1 MTQLTRRWPA
11 EWETHQATWMA
22 WPCRTEIWTN
32 GLEKAQLAF
41 AEVANTIADYEPLFM
56 LVKPEH
62 KAFATKK
69 LSSSVTL
76 VEMAIDDSW
85 TRDTAPIWI
94 EENRQAV
101 ALDFQFNAWGNK
113 FSPYHN
119 DAKVAENIIKY
130 TGCQSRQ
137 FDMVLEGGAVHS
149 NGKGILLTTKE
160 CLLNPNRNP
169 SLTQQQ
175 IEATLLEQFGAE
187 RVVWLDKGVTGDVDT
202 DGHIDN
208 IACFVDENMVI
219 SQNCNKLSEN
229 YSIYEKNR
237 AILKEHNIKLVEI
250 SEPEARYEDG
260 LRAPLSYINFYIAND
275 AIIMPSFGCKQDDEA
290 KSVLTDL
297 FPHRSVHQIDANEI
311 LVGGGGIHCITM
323 QQPKI

>member
-41 AEVANTIADYEPLFM
+41 AEVANTIADYEPLYM

-69 LSSSVTL
+69 LSSSITL
-76 VEMAIDDSW
+76 IDMDIDDSW

-94 EENRQAV
+94 EENAQAV
-101 ALDFQFNAWGNK
+101 ALDFKFNAWGNK
-113 FSPYHN
+113 FSPYDN
-119 DAKVAENIIKY
+119 DAKVAANIIKY
-130 TGCQSRQ
+130 TGSQSRQ
-137 FDMVLEGGAVHS
+137 FDMVLEGGAIHS
-149 NGKGILLTTKE
+149 NGKGILLTTQE

-169 SLTQQQ
+169 SLSQQQ
-175 IEATLLEQFGAE
+175 IEKVLLEQLGAE
-187 RVVWLDKGVTGDVDT
+187 RMVWLNKGVAGDVDT

-208 IACFVDENMVI
+208 IACFVDEDLVI

-229 YSIYEKNR
+229 YSIYEENR
-237 AILKEHNIKLVEI
+237 AILKENDIKLVEI
-250 SEPEARYEDG
+250 SEPEARYEDE
-260 LRAPLSYINFYIAND
+260 LRVPLSYINFYIAND
-275 AIIMPSFGCKQDDEA
+275 AIIMPSFGCKQDEEA

>member
-1 MTQLTRRWPA
+1 MTQLNRRWPA
-11 EWETHQATWMA
+11 EWEAHQATWMA

-69 LSSSVTL
+69 LSSSITL

-94 EENRQAV
+94 AENGKPL

-113 FSPYHN
+113 FSPYDN
-119 DAKVAENIIKY
+119 DAKVADKIINY
-130 TGCQSRQ
+130 SGSQSRQ
-137 FDMVLEGGAVHS
+137 LDMVLEGGAVHS
-149 NGKGILLTTKE
+149 NGQGIILTTKE

-169 SLTQQQ
+169 SMNQQQ
-175 IEATLLEQFGAE
+175 IEEVLLEQFGAD
-187 RVVWLDKGVTGDVDT
+187 RIVWLEKGVAGDVDT

-208 IACFVDENMVI
+208 IACFIESDLVI
-219 SQNCNKLSEN
+219 SQNCDASSEN
-229 YSIYEKNR
+229 YSIYEDNR
-237 AILKEHNIKLVEI
+237 RILRDNNLKLIEI

-275 AIIMPSFGCKQDDEA
+275 AIIMPSFDCKQDDEA

-297 FPHRSVHQIDANEI
+297 FPHRSIHQINANEI

-323 QQPKI
+323 QQPQI

>member
-1 MTQLTRRWPA
+1 MTQLSRRWPA
-11 EWETHQATWMA
+11 EWQAHQATWMA

-41 AEVANTIADYEPLFM
+41 AEVANTIADYEPLYM

-69 LSSSVTL
+69 LSSSITL
-76 VEMAIDDSW
+76 VDMVIDDSW

-94 EENRQAV
+94 EENGQAV
-101 ALDFQFNAWGNK
+101 ALDFKFNAWGNK
-113 FSPYHN
+113 FSPYDN
-119 DAKVAENIIKY
+119 DAEVAANIIKY
-130 TGCQSRQ
+130 TGSQSRQ
-137 FDMVLEGGAVHS
+137 FDMVLEGGAIHS

-169 SLTQQQ
+169 SLSQQQ
-175 IEATLLEQFGAE
+175 IEKVLIEQLGAE
-187 RVVWLDKGVTGDVDT
+187 RMVWLDKGVAGDVDT

-208 IACFVDENMVI
+208 IACFVDEDLVI

-229 YSIYEKNR
+229 FSIYEENR
-237 AILKEHNIKLVEI
+237 AILKENNIKLVEI
-250 SEPEARYEDG
+250 SEPEARYEDE
-260 LRAPLSYINFYIAND
+260 LRVPLSYINFYIAND

>member
-11 EWETHQATWMA
+11 EWETHKATWMA

-94 EENRQAV
+94 EENGQAV

-113 FSPYHN
+113 FSPYGN

-130 TGCQSRQ
+130 TGCQSRK

-175 IEATLLEQFGAE
+175 IEAVLLEQFGAE
-187 RVVWLDKGVTGDVDT
+187 RVVWLDKGVAGDVDT

-208 IACFVDENMVI
+208 IACFVDEDLVI
-219 SQNCNKLSEN
+219 SQNCDKLSEN
-229 YSIYEKNR
+229 YSIYEENR

-297 FPHRSVHQIDANEI
+297 FPRRSVHQIDANEI

>member
-1 MTQLTRRWPA
+1 MTQLKRRWPA
-11 EWETHQATWMA
+11 EWEAHAATWMA

-69 LSSSVTL
+69 LSSSITL
-76 VEMAIDDSW
+76 VEMTIDDSW

-94 EENRQAV
+94 AEDGKPL

-113 FSPYHN
+113 FSPFDN
-119 DAKVAENIIKY
+119 DAKVADNIINY
-130 TGCQSRQ
+130 SGIQSRQ
-137 FDMVLEGGAVHS
+137 IDMVLEGGAVHS
-149 NGKGILLTTKE
+149 NGQGTILTTKE
-160 CLLNPNRNP
+160 CLLNANRNP
-169 SLTQQQ
+169 SMNQQQ
-175 IEATLLEQFGAE
+175 IEQVLLEQFGAE
-187 RVVWLDKGVTGDVDT
+187 QVVWLEKGVAGDVDT

-208 IACFVDENMVI
+208 IACFVEEDLVI
-219 SQNCNKLSEN
+219 SQNCDKQSEN
-229 YSIYEKNR
+229 FAIYEENR
-237 AILKEHNIKLVEI
+237 QILRENNLKLVEV
-250 SEPEARYEDG
+250 SEPEARYEG
-260 LRAPLSYINFYIAND
+260 ELRVPLSYINFYIAND
-275 AIIMPSFGCKQDDEA
+275 AIIMPSFDCKQDDEA

-297 FPHRSVHQIDANEI
+297 FPHRTIHQINANEI

-323 QQPKI
+323 QQPQI

>member
-69 LSSSVTL
+69 LSSSITL
-76 VEMAIDDSW
+76 VECAIDDSW

-94 EENRQAV
+94 EDNGQAM

-113 FSPYHN
+113 FSPYDN

-130 TGCQSRQ
+130 TGSQSRQ
-137 FDMVLEGGAVHS
+137 FDMVLEGGAIHS
-149 NGKGILLTTKE
+149 NGKGILLTTQE

-169 SLTQQQ
+169 SLSQQQ
-175 IEATLLEQFGAE
+175 IEKELLEQFGAE
-187 RVVWLDKGVTGDVDT
+187 KMVWLDKGVAGDVDT

-208 IACFVDENMVI
+208 IACFVEEDLVI
-219 SQNCNKLSEN
+219 SQNCDKLSEN
-229 YSIYEKNR
+229 YSIYQENR
-237 AILKEHNIKLVEI
+237 MVLNENNIKLVEI

-260 LRAPLSYINFYIAND
+260 LRVPLSYINFYIAND